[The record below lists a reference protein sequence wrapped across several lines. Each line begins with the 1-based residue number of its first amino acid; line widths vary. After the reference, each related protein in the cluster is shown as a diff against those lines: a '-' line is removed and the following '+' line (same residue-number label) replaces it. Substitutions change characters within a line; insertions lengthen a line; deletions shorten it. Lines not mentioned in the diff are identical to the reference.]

1 MALKSHGYIVWSAHS
16 QNFMKYFLG
25 SWLEIIYTT
34 GWRKVLKAKWKT
46 QNKLRSLSTPEPLY
60 SNTELDIKILRH
72 TQIVTVE
79 DLVFLAS
86 HIMHLHSLH
95 YCWTGIVFA
104 CADLKEIAAEVAE
117 WSQEGS
123 LNLIIR
129 SKAPVNWS
137 L

>member
-1 MALKSHGYIVWSAHS
+1 M
-16 QNFMKYFLG
+16 
-25 SWLEIIYTT
+25 
-34 GWRKVLKAKWKT
+34 
-46 QNKLRSLSTPEPLY
+46 
-60 SNTELDIKILRH
+60 
-72 TQIVTVE
+72 
-79 DLVFLAS
+79 FLAS

-129 SKAPVNWS
+129 SKALVN
-137 L
+137 